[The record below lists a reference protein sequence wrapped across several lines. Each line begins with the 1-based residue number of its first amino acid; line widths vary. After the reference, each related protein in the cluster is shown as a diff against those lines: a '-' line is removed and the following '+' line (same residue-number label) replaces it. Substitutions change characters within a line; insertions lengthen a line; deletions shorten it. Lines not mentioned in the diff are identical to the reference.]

1 MADTATAPAPAPLE
15 TTAIAEAQA
24 ALLEA
29 ATPQFDDSAFVI
41 KAMGEM
47 DDPPPKKDDDP
58 PPTGTPAREPAP
70 KPKKGDFEVEKV
82 SAKEIPDEPHGNTSE
97 EGKIRWKELKALAA
111 DREAQLASVKEQ
123 TAKELT
129 ELREQLAAA
138 AEAVEKAK
146 RVDEIEREFAVHRI
160 ESSREFKEIVAE
172 PLMAIEAR
180 TDKIAAKYETS
191 SDAILNALGE
201 PDPDKRGDMLEKVVE
216 GMSRVD
222 ENTVLRMAEDT
233 QALLSKR
240 SAMRQKAAEAA
251 AELDRITGERE
262 TKVQAEHRKAL
273 EASTAETVAALK
285 DRIPFVATKDR
296 ETAEIYWAGLEKK
309 VRESEFNTSDPKTLA
324 FAKTAAVL
332 LPPMRNQ
339 IVHLQAKLDAAEKRI
354 VAMAGAA
361 PTTSPGGGEP
371 SGGGALPTE
380 FPTLVQPGR

>member
-1 MADTATAPAPAPLE
+1 M
-15 TTAIAEAQA
+15 
-24 ALLEA
+24 EA